1 MIQIIKKVQ
10 SLVDADASHC
20 VVLEGYSQGA
30 AATVNALPQL
40 TGKYFDAVKA
50 VFLIGDPLH
59 KPNLACNVDPNGGS
73 TTKSAT
79 GISYYGRGGIPS
91 DWVSKSLD
99 VCVTGDGVCSKETGY
114 GITYQ
119 HLSYPNSQ
127 PTQNLG
133 TKFVVGKL
141 QGTS

>member
-1 MIQIIKKVQ
+1 MLQITNKIQ
-10 SLVDADASHC
+10 SLVNADYSHC

-30 AATVNALPQL
+30 AATVNVLSQL
-40 TGKYFDAVKA
+40 SGKYFDAVI
-50 VFLIGDPLH
+50 FLIGDPSH
-59 KPNLACNVDPNGGS
+59 KPNLTCNVDPNGG
-73 TTKSAT
+73 TITKTAT
-79 GISYYGRGGIPS
+79 GISYYGQGGIPS
-91 DWVSKSLD
+91 SWIAKSLD
-99 VCVTGDGVCSKETGY
+99 VCATGDGVCSKETGY

-119 HLSYPNSQ
+119 HLSYSNSQ